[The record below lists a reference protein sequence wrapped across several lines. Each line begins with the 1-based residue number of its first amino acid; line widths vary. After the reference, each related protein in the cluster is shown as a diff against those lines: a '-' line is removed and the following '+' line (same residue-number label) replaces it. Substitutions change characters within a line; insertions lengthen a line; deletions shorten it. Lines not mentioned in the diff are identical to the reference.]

1 VLELGVIDMLADL
14 GEAIERHLSSAV
26 VSLLVI
32 ALAWIHHG
40 VSAMIVTLLVVA
52 IYARGRRPPTP
63 PPQAAAGEEA
73 PGKPEERRNNVS
85 LLLGMIMVF
94 AGVYWLLKEYLPQ
107 ATIPGSVAL
116 VILGLILI
124 AVGVRGEERGESS
137 NKPR

>member
-1 VLELGVIDMLADL
+1 MGVIDMLADL
-14 GEAIERHLSSAV
+14 GQAIERHLSSAV
-26 VSLLVI
+26 VSVLVI

-63 PPQAAAGEEA
+63 QATGGA
-73 PGKPEERRNNVS
+73 PRELRSEGKNNVS

-124 AVGVRGEERGESS
+124 AVGVRGEEHGKGSDRAG
-137 NKPR
+137 